1 MVRKLYFLTSNW
13 SSKNIT
19 YCQMGI
25 MPNQGWPPVVV
36 SFRIQILDLLCAFIV
51 ILDVAMH
58 CRLSCKLL
66 NWVFSW
72 LKTTI
77 FPMWFLKWILCMLFS
92 WSNKAILLQNT
103 FNLWS
108 RISDRCSPCKDGIP
122 PLMIF
127 IGRLMGVLTS
137 ANLGY

>member
-1 MVRKLYFLTSNW
+1 
-13 SSKNIT
+13 
-19 YCQMGI
+19 MGI

-77 FPMWFLKWILCMLFS
+77 FPMWFLK
-92 WSNKAILLQNT
+92 
-103 FNLWS
+103 
-108 RISDRCSPCKDGIP
+108 
-122 PLMIF
+122 
-127 IGRLMGVLTS
+127 
-137 ANLGY
+137 